1 MGRAHTRP
9 FRPKLTLRQM
19 MKLVAFGAVAS
30 LCLAPGIRLAE
41 AGAGRWP
48 FVLLLEAVAIP
59 LVLALVA
66 FPLVRKGPL
75 KDWLIR
81 ALLTVSVGFA
91 LGWAVA
97 LLAWVVNFHAT
108 RRTPVDYPFLS
119 GIGVVILVLGSALA
133 LLLRRV
139 VPGRCPECQ
148 RPTLL
153 PDALDQPETTRER
166 VYQCLSCE
174 GRFRKLHGAWNAA
187 SPELDSP
194 PRSS

>member
-30 LCLAPGIRLAE
+30 LCLAPGIRLA
-41 AGAGRWP
+41 GPGGWP
-48 FVLLLEAVAIP
+48 FVLLLEAVAVP

-75 KDWLIR
+75 KDWLVR

-97 LLAWVVNFHAT
+97 LLAWVINFHAS
-108 RRTPVDYPFLS
+108 RRVPIDYPFVS
-119 GIGVVILVLGSALA
+119 GIVVVIIVLGSALA

-148 RPTLL
+148 QPTLL
-153 PDALDQPETTRER
+153 PDALVQPRTTKER

-174 GRFRKLHGAWNAA
+174 GRFRKRHGAWNAA
-187 SPELDSP
+187 LPELDSP

>member
-1 MGRAHTRP
+1 
-9 FRPKLTLRQM
+9 
-19 MKLVAFGAVAS
+19 
-30 LCLAPGIRLAE
+30 
-41 AGAGRWP
+41 AGSWS
-48 FVLLLEAVAIP
+48 FVLLMEAVAIP

-81 ALLTVSVGFA
+81 ILLMVSVGFA

-97 LLAWVVNFHAT
+97 LLVWVINFHAT
-108 RRTPVDYPFLS
+108 RRVPIDYPVLS
-119 GIGVVILVLGSALA
+119 GIVVVIIALGLALA

-153 PDALDQPETTRER
+153 ASAVIQRGLAKGTM
-166 VYQCLSCE
+166 YQCLCCS
-174 GRFRKLHGAWNAA
+174 GRFRKVHATWHAA
-187 SPELDSP
+187 SPEPDSP
-194 PRSS
+194 PGSS